1 MAGRSKQNQT
11 LAGGGNILRRLEERG
26 TADEN
31 RDEAEGEGE
40 LGQAHD
46 SSFWRAIPCAPGRG
60 WAALGCIAL
69 YIPQMGRKVKRGERK
84 SRSDQRFD
92 FDFKASAGCM
102 GSYTFR

>member
-1 MAGRSKQNQT
+1 MAGRSFQHQAS
-11 LAGGGNILRRLEERG
+11 AGGGNILRRPEERR

-46 SSFWRAIPCAPGRG
+46 SSFWRTIPRAPGRG

-84 SRSDQRFD
+84 SAADQELGLQSQHIAR
-92 FDFKASAGCM
+92 G
-102 GSYTFR
+102 